1 MNYQDT
7 TPKIIEV
14 TGEEAKLIRAA
25 EAVELAAERRAQ
37 AEAPEG
43 MVAPMTFFETE
54 YERSIESEKMKLV
67 SKYQMAQNL
76 STPPILVPVADYA
89 PIQRPSEVSYHPY
102 VQRNLTDMDLA
113 NLLLGRV
120 TLLRK
125 GENVYLY
132 NGTYYEWLPTDKFHT
147 LILGMLR
154 KELSINGSSKQ
165 IKNVA
170 AAILAEPTIE
180 RTEVNGQ
187 CRGLCLEN
195 GVLDIAGLTL
205 HEHDPH
211 FYFTWRMPVQWYGAQ
226 PCPVFDQFLATVT
239 GGDPVLMQRFW
250 EAIGYILVPNDNR
263 AKRFILMSGL
273 GNTGKSVLGNLL
285 RSFFASDCV
294 SSVDIFKMG
303 DRFSLATLARALI
316 NISMDLSDCAMS
328 EQAVSM
334 IKQITGGDL
343 VQVEE
348 KYKTPYSTRIN
359 CKLIFGT
366 NHKLRTNSWDQ
377 AFLNRILL
385 LPFQYPIP
393 AAQQDRH
400 LTEKLMAERSGI
412 LYKAIMAYRT
422 LVSNG
427 YIFTGDDRYGFAYAY
442 QPAEE
447 TVSQTDTLEQF
458 ARECCVE
465 AVDEFIP
472 TDTLFQCYTS
482 FCQNLH
488 QGSIGNSQ
496 VFSAKFKGMIQKLI
510 PAVELKKQRFN
521 GVLCNGYKGISLRS

>member
-43 MVAPMTFFETE
+43 MLAPMTFFETE

-89 PIQRPSEVSYHPY
+89 PLQRPSIVPYHPY
-102 VQRNLTDMDLA
+102 VQRLMTDMELADL
-113 NLLLGRV
+113 LTQRV
-120 TLLRK
+120 NICRMGEIVYRYTGSHYERLSDNQLR
-125 GENVYLY
+125 
-132 NGTYYEWLPTDKFHT
+132 T
-147 LILGMLR
+147 LIREKLR
-154 KELSINGSSKQ
+154 EELNVSGKAAQ
-165 IKNVA
+165 IDSVKK
-170 AAILAEPTIE
+170 AIVAEPAIVQE
-180 RTEVNGQ
+180 ELNGF
-187 CRGLCLEN
+187 CTGLCLQN
-195 GVLDIAGLTL
+195 GVLDVSSLQL
-205 HEHDPH
+205 YSHDPQ
-211 FYFTWRMPVQWYGAQ
+211 FYFTWKMPVNWYGPQ

-239 GGDPVLMQRFW
+239 GGDPVLTQRFW
-250 EAIGYILVPNDNR
+250 ETIGYILVPNDNR

-285 RSFFASDCV
+285 RSFFTRDCV

-303 DRFSLATLARALI
+303 DRFALGTLVHALI
-316 NISMDLSDCAMS
+316 NISMDLSDSAMN
-328 EQAVSM
+328 EQAVSI

-348 KYKTPYSTRIN
+348 KYITPYFSCIK
-359 CKLIFGT
+359 CKLIYGT

-422 LVSNG
+422 LVSHG
-427 YIFTGDDRYGFAYAY
+427 YIFTGDDIYCFANAH

-472 TDTLFQCYTS
+472 TDTLFQCYTN
-482 FCQNLH
+482 FCQNLN
-488 QGSIGNSQ
+488 QGSFGNSQ
-496 VFSAKFKGMIQKLI
+496 VFSAKFKGMIQQLI